1 MTLFEQAAAAAGRR
15 GQTAASP
22 DPTHG
27 EPDEETLHS
36 NAFDSVDS
44 PYPAPTPPRPKSSS
58 SSAGSPCTLAL
69 DGIDDRYGWTEFR
82 EESLTLGASAVA
94 SFLAAVLTE
103 ISLCNVCSCQ
113 EMLTRN
119 GCGQAWRSAEGGQAW
134 STAPGY
140 AGVRK
145 TWRSR

>member
-1 MTLFEQAAAAAGRR
+1 MTLFEQAAAAAAAGRR
-15 GQTAASP
+15 GQTALASP

-27 EPDEETLHS
+27 EPDEETSHS

-58 SSAGSPCTLAL
+58 SSPARQQQMQKAVSGAAAAAAAMAAGSPCTLAL

-113 EMLTRN
+113 EISSSGHSWL
-119 GCGQAWRSAEGGQAW
+119 A
-134 STAPGY
+134 
-140 AGVRK
+140 
-145 TWRSR
+145 